1 MTTVTITRFTPMTDF
16 VTLREAMDRLFEDS
30 FIRPTTWTGL
40 PAGQIAVPVDLWETN
55 DAYHMRA
62 DLPGMTPDTIDI
74 NVTADTVS
82 FAGESKAETDV
93 TNEGWLRQERRIGKF
108 QRSFTLPVQIDPNK
122 VQANFEHGVL
132 DLVLPK
138 ADQVKPR
145 SIKVNANRLSASKDN
160 SK

>member
-1 MTTVTITRFTPMTDF
+1 MTITRFTPMTDF
-16 VTLREAMDRLFEDS
+16 VSLREAMDRLFEDS

-82 FAGESKAETDV
+82 FAGETKPQTDV
-93 TNEGWLRQERRIGKF
+93 TNEGWLRQERRVGKF
-108 QRSFTLPVQIDPNK
+108 QRSFTLPVQIDPTK

-145 SIKVNANRLSASKDN
+145 SIKVNAK
-160 SK
+160 